1 MHILEWILQLCSPP
15 LRPQVKYIPH
25 TGSLTTLH
33 LATEKT
39 QISRPLTKFIE
50 PLKIRYRRK
59 KEKKPNR
66 TNHNNWS
73 IRAASFARSSG
84 NTTARLSHCCW
95 SFSRKA
101 IAHTGTWVTALAR
114 ANGQTV
120 GPQTWENYQLFS
132 PKRTTLDV
140 HKHLIANITPFPP
153 KKPSI

>member
-1 MHILEWILQLCSPP
+1 MNIATLF
-15 LRPQVKYIPH
+15 
-25 TGSLTTLH
+25 TTLTPTSQVYSTYRKLNH
-33 LATEKT
+33 FAPCNRKNTN
-39 QISRPLTKFIE
+39 ISTPNQV
-50 PLKIRYRRK
+50 YRTFKNSIPK
-59 KEKKPNR
+59 KKKNNR

-95 SFSRKA
+95 SFSRTA

-120 GPQTWENYQLFS
+120 GLQTWENYQLFP
-132 PKRTTLDV
+132 PKKTTLDV

-153 KKPSI
+153 KKPSIWG